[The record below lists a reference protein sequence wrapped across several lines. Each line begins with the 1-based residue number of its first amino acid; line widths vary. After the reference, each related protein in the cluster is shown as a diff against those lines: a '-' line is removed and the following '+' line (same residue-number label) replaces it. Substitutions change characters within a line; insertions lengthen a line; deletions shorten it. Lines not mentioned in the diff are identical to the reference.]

1 MATIFAYLFYG
12 YLLIGL
18 LFGLWFVF
26 KGVGKVD
33 STTTSAGFGLRLL
46 WLPGSI
52 AMWPFLLRKTIS

>member
-1 MATIFAYLFYG
+1 MATIIAYLFYG

-33 STTTSAGFGLRLL
+33 TATKSASWGLRLL
-46 WLPGSI
+46 WLPGSM
-52 AMWPFLLRKTIS
+52 AMWPVLLRKIIS

>member
-1 MATIFAYLFYG
+1 MATIFAYLFYA

-26 KGVGKVD
+26 KGVGKLD
-33 STTTSAGFGLRLL
+33 AASTSAGWGLRLL

-52 AMWPFLLRKTIS
+52 AMWPILIQKAFG